1 MVMPLQLVTRTV
13 DGLKL
18 LTLDIESM
26 CALVDSSVFE
36 NLGLRCIQYSLCKRN
51 ALWWLIGSIRA
62 STLETFA
69 ESDILP
75 WMESTDQI

>member
-18 LTLDIESM
+18 LTLDIKSM
-26 CALVDSSVFE
+26 CGF
-36 NLGLRCIQYSLCKRN
+36 GRRCIQYSLCKRN